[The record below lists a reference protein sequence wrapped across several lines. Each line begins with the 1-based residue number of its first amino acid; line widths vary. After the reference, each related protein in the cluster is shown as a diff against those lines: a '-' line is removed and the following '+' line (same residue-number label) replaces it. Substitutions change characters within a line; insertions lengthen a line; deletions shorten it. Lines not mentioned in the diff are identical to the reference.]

1 MKQKEGP
8 LIVMGNEIILAT
20 QNEITEPGSL
30 HVYIQAATS
39 QNTRRAYQ
47 SDIRHFIAWGGLLP
61 TSTDVLLRYLQEN
74 AVSLNPRTL
83 KRRLVAIKHW
93 HTYQGF
99 SDPTMHPLVKKTLS
113 GILHMHGKPP
123 EKAPPLSVEQLMV
136 LANYLDTNNEL
147 SHCRNSALLQVGFF
161 GAFRRSELVA
171 MHWEH
176 FRFVPQGVEV
186 LIPRSKTDQTA
197 EGNVCAIPYG
207 NSTLCPVTALHRW
220 KEKSGILMGPVF
232 RQILKGNKITE
243 RSISTNSVNKIIK
256 DLAIACQLPQ
266 ATQYSG
272 HSLRR
277 GFATSA
283 SQKGASF
290 GSIMRQGRWR
300 HEGTVH
306 GYIEEGQR
314 FNSNA
319 AGSILDEID
328 PSIISTGTLNK

>member
-1 MKQKEGP
+1 MSKE
-8 LIVMGNEIILAT
+8 IAVAT
-20 QNEITEPGSL
+20 QNKELEQKTASI
-30 HVYIQAATS
+30 HAYIQAATS

-99 SDPTMHPLVKKTLS
+99 SDPTMHPLVRKTLS
-113 GILHMHGKPP
+113 GILHVHGKPP
-123 EKAPPLSVEQLMV
+123 EKAPPLSVEQLKV
-136 LANYLDTNNEL
+136 LVHYLNLNDE
-147 SHCRNSALLQVGFF
+147 HPRCRNNALLQVGFF

-171 MHWEH
+171 MRWEH
-176 FRFVPQGVEV
+176 VRFVPQGVEI
-186 LIPRSKTDQTA
+186 LIPRSKTDQTG
-197 EGNVCAIPYG
+197 EGNFCAIPYG

-220 KEKSGILMGPVF
+220 KEKSGMASGPVF
-232 RQILKGNKITE
+232 RQILKGNKITD
-243 RSISTNSVNKIIK
+243 RAISANSVNNIIK
-256 DLAIACQLPQ
+256 DLAIACQLSQ

-290 GSIMRQGRWR
+290 GAIMRQGRWR

-314 FNSNA
+314 FDANA
-319 AGSILDEID
+319 ARSILNETE
-328 PSIISTGTLNK
+328 PAII